1 METVSMGEAAR
12 RVGRSKGTLSK
23 AIAAGRLRY
32 AEKTKSGYLIA
43 LDELERVF
51 PPRDP
56 STSTRSSSPETG
68 VVRSD
73 DDARMLRIELD
84 LIRQQL
90 EDVRADRDAWR
101 ELAMRQ
107 TPTDGAQ

>member
-1 METVSMGEAAR
+1 MGEAAR

-51 PPRDP
+51 PPRDRSP
-56 STSTRSSSPETG
+56 STRSSSPESGTERG
-68 VVRSD
+68 A
-73 DDARMLRIELD
+73 DDARLLRMELD
-84 LIRQQL
+84 LVRQQL
-90 EDVRADRDAWR
+90 DDVRADRDAWR
-101 ELAMRQ
+101 DQARRLAATR
-107 TPTDGAQ
+107 G